1 MSNVTN
7 YLGPEEINAYQT
19 RANQVDTSFQRGLG
33 RLAYQ
38 RGRAA
43 QDFGI
48 GNTRLTRSWD
58 KAQKGLASPYA
69 RRNVLRSG
77 IYNQGYKDY
86 ALNRTNAFSDYG
98 MEYSR
103 QQDAFKQ
110 QQDDL
115 EGNRT
120 MALTQIENERSARQA
135 ALAADL
141 RSRQ

>member
-19 RANQVDTSFQRGLG
+19 RANQADTGFQRGMA
-33 RLAYQ
+33 RLVYQ

-43 QDFGI
+43 EDFGR
-48 GNTRLTRSWD
+48 GNTRLVRSWD
-58 KAQKGLASPYA
+58 KFQTGLPSQYA
-69 RRNVLRSG
+69 RKNILRSG
-77 IYNQGYKDY
+77 IYNKAYEDY

-98 MEYSR
+98 LDYSR

-115 EGNRT
+115 EMNRT
-120 MALTQIENERSARQA
+120 MSLTDIENQRSARQA

>member
-7 YLGPEEINAYQT
+7 YMSPEEINAYQT
-19 RANQVDTSFQRGLG
+19 RANQTDTAFQRGLG

-58 KAQKGLASPYA
+58 KAQKGLASPYV

-77 IYNQGYKDY
+77 IYNKGYQDY
-86 ALNRTNAFSDYG
+86 ALNRTNAFDDYVLN
-98 MEYSR
+98 YSR
-103 QQDAFKQ
+103 QQNAFDQ
-110 QQDDL
+110 QNTDL
-115 EGNRT
+115 EMTRT
-120 MALTQIENERSARQA
+120 MSLTDIENQRATRQA

>member
-19 RANQVDTSFQRGLG
+19 RANQVDTSFQRGMG

-43 QDFGI
+43 QDFGT
-48 GNTRLTRSWD
+48 GNTRLTTSWN
-58 KAQKGLASPYA
+58 KAQKSLPSQYA
-69 RRNVLRSG
+69 RKNILRSG
-77 IYNQGYKDY
+77 IYDQGYKDY
-86 ALNRTNAFSDYG
+86 ALNRTNAFADYG

-103 QQDAFKQ
+103 QNDAFKQ

-115 EGNRT
+115 EMGRT
-120 MALTQIENERSARQA
+120 MSLTQIENERLARQA